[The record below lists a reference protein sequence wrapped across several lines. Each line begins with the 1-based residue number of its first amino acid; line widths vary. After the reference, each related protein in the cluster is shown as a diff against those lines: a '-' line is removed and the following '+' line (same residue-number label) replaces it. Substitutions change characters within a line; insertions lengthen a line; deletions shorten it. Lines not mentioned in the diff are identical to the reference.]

1 MTLAKENT
9 SRIEELRAV
18 FLSMGERGQDSAL
31 AILKA
36 LAYAQLVMCIPQNG
50 QTPRA
55 DDMV

>member
-9 SRIEELRAV
+9 SRIEELKAV
-18 FLSMGERGQDSAL
+18 FLSLGGRGQDRAL

-36 LAYAQLVMCIPQNG
+36 LAYAQLVTCIPQNG
-50 QTPRA
+50 QTPHV